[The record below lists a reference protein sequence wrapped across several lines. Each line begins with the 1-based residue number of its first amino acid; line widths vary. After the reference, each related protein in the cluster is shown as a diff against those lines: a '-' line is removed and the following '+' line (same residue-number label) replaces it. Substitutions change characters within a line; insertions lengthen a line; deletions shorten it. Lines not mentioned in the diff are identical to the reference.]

1 MVWVVLCAHTNLNIL
16 RIIQYYQK
24 TYAYTQ
30 ASHPLYHIRR
40 KRKKR
45 LDSYAYFFVL
55 LGVMRKGKIMGWIN
69 LSGLKDKK
77 KILSLLDSWPKLKKS
92 FYNDYNGDFSNII
105 FSVSGCSVMM
115 YPKGSL

>member
-1 MVWVVLCAHTNLNIL
+1 MGWVVLCAHTNLNIL

-55 LGVMRKGKIMGWIN
+55 LGVMRKGKIMKSMSFKN
-69 LSGLKDKK
+69 RDEMVKKLKSIQSEMNAWFAEMDKK
-77 KILSLLDSWPKLKKS
+77 VGK
-92 FYNDYNGDFSNII
+92 
-105 FSVSGCSVMM
+105 
-115 YPKGSL
+115 

>member
-1 MVWVVLCAHTNLNIL
+1 MGWVVLCAHTNLNIL

-30 ASHPLYHIRR
+30 AFHPLYHIRR

-55 LGVMRKGKIMGWIN
+55 LGVMRKEKIM
-69 LSGLKDKK
+69 KV
-77 KILSLLDSWPKLKKS
+77 KS
-92 FYNDYNGDFSNII
+92 FFEDGFMWSKVEEEKCCTICESAKAKGEVGCGANDLSEAEYWEMKAEVHFGI
-105 FSVSGCSVMM
+105 
-115 YPKGSL
+115 